1 MKITTDREVA
11 MHPKPTR
18 EQAQQRQRIEELAKT
33 IREAAGQCEVLGVSG
48 WLAERLRGVAAEL
61 DEEAYVA
68 AHGHRPWCTCHG
80 EYEAHMADHRKAQ
93 EELRR
98 LDMERERQRAI
109 ANGDDP
115 EARLA
120 ALGWR

>member
-1 MKITTDREVA
+1 
-11 MHPKPTR
+11 MHPKPTK
-18 EQAQQRQRIEELAKT
+18 EQLQQRRMIEELAKT

-68 AHGHRPWCTCHG
+68 AHGHRPWCTCPGHDG
-80 EYEAHMADHRKAQ
+80 EYEAHEADRRKAQ

-98 LDMERERQRAI
+98 LDAERERTRAV
-109 ANGDDP
+109 ANGEDP
-115 EARLA
+115 DKRLA
-120 ALGWR
+120 MLGWR